1 MIPVKKIKILIVEDH
16 QLVREGLQALISTH
30 SDFEII
36 DTAIN
41 GKEAIQKIKTGITPD
56 IILLDHDMPIMSGL
70 EALAIIK
77 KDFFGIK
84 VIMLTMMNTKDL
96 VEHAIEAG
104 VDGFLFKNSSLDEL
118 SLAIN
123 QVYHGQKY
131 FTGEVALIL
140 MNKKANPDDALLSRL
155 SDRELEILRL
165 VAKGKSS
172 NEIGALLFISPR
184 TVDTH
189 RNNIIQK
196 LEVHGIAGLTEF
208 AIKKR
213 LI

>member
-1 MIPVKKIKILIVEDH
+1 MTPVNKIKILIVEDH

-30 SDFEII
+30 AQFEII
-36 DTAIN
+36 GTAIN

-56 IILLDHDMPIMSGL
+56 IILLDHDMPVMSGL
-70 EALAIIK
+70 EALTIIK

-96 VEHAIEAG
+96 VEQAIQAG

-131 FTGEVALIL
+131 FTGEVAHIL

-172 NEIGALLFISPR
+172 VEIGALLFISPR

-208 AIKKR
+208 AIKKK

>member
-1 MIPVKKIKILIVEDH
+1 MTPVNKIKILIVEDH

-30 SDFEII
+30 AQFEII
-36 DTAIN
+36 GTAIN

-56 IILLDHDMPIMSGL
+56 IILLDHDMPVMSGL
-70 EALAIIK
+70 EALTIIK

-96 VEHAIEAG
+96 VEQAIQAG

-172 NEIGALLFISPR
+172 VEIGALLFISPR

-208 AIKKR
+208 AIKKK

>member
-96 VEHAIEAG
+96 VQHAIEAG

>member
-1 MIPVKKIKILIVEDH
+1 MIPVKKIKILIAEDH

-96 VEHAIEAG
+96 VQHAIEAG